1 MLHNVKIADFQIG
14 DVIEGFYILKDASA
28 KTTANG
34 RPYLQCQIS
43 DCSGFIS
50 AYYWDYPGPIGAG
63 DIGHVVKVRGEVT
76 SYRGGPQ
83 FTGHRIR
90 LATEKDEYD
99 RSVLV
104 PTAPIDPNQRMQEIQ
119 KLVQT
124 MEDADYR
131 RICETMLER
140 YGDVFRAIPAAKT
153 VHHSFVSG
161 LLMHTSNMLR
171 TADFLSGIYS
181 DIIDRSL
188 LLAGTLLH
196 DFAKREEFLFSE
208 LGLATN
214 YSVKGQLIGH
224 LVMGA
229 QEIAAVAA
237 ELGVPEEKSVLL
249 QHMLLSH
256 HGQPEFGAAVVPM
269 CAEAELLSEI
279 DLIDSRME
287 IYAESLAEIPV
298 GSFTNRIFALEK
310 KIYRHKSE
318 ENS

>member
-1 MLHNVKIADFQIG
+1 MLYDVKIADFQIG
-14 DVIEGFYILKDASA
+14 DVIEGYYILKDASA

-63 DIGHVVKVRGEVT
+63 EIGHVVKVRGEVT

-104 PTAPIDPNQRMQEIQ
+104 PTAPINPDQRMQEIRD
-119 KLVQT
+119 LVQT

-131 RICETMLER
+131 RICEVMLER
-140 YGDVFRAIPAAKT
+140 YGEVFCTIPAAKT

-171 TADFLSGIYS
+171 TADFLSELYCE
-181 DIIDRSL
+181 IIDRSL
-188 LLAGTLLH
+188 LIAGTLLH
-196 DFAKREEFLFSE
+196 DFAKKEEFLFSE

-214 YSVKGQLIGH
+214 YSVKGQLLGH

-229 QEIAAVAA
+229 QEIASVAA
-237 ELGVPEEKSVLL
+237 ELGVPEEKSILL

-287 IYAESLAEIPV
+287 IYAENLAEV
-298 GSFTNRIFALEK
+298 QQGTFTNRVFSLEK
-310 KIYRHKSE
+310 KIYRHK
-318 ENS
+318 

>member
-1 MLHNVKIADFQIG
+1 MLHDVKIADFQIG
-14 DVIEGFYILKDASA
+14 DVLEGYYILKDASP

-43 DCSGFIS
+43 DCSGFIT

-63 DIGHVVKVRGEVT
+63 EIGHVVKVRGEVT
-76 SYRGGPQ
+76 SYRGGAQ

-90 LATEKDEYD
+90 LATENDEYD

-104 PTAPIDPNQRMQEIQ
+104 PTAPIDSAERMQEIRD
-119 KLVQT
+119 LVSS
-124 MEDADYR
+124 MEDEDYR

-140 YGDVFRAIPAAKT
+140 YGEVFQSIPAAKT
-153 VHHSFVSG
+153 VHHSFVGG

-171 TADFLSGIYS
+171 TADFLSDVYTE
-181 DIIDRSL
+181 IIDRSL

-196 DFAKREEFLFSE
+196 DFAKKEEFLFSE

-214 YSVKGQLIGH
+214 YSVKGQLLGH

-229 QEIAAVAA
+229 QEIASVAEA
-237 ELGVPEEKSVLL
+237 LGVPEEKSVLL

-287 IYAESLAEIPV
+287 IYAENLSEISE
-298 GSFTNRIFALEK
+298 GTFTNRIFALEK
-310 KIYRHKSE
+310 KIYRHQ
-318 ENS
+318 

>member
-1 MLHNVKIADFQIG
+1 MLYDVKIADFQIG

-63 DIGHVVKVRGEVT
+63 EIGHVVKVRGEVT
-76 SYRGGPQ
+76 SYRGGSQ

-104 PTAPIDPNQRMQEIQ
+104 PTAPIDPEQRMQEIRD
-119 KLVQT
+119 LVQT

-131 RICETMLER
+131 RICEIMLER
-140 YGDVFRAIPAAKT
+140 YGEVFRTIPAAKT

-181 DIIDRSL
+181 EIIDRSL
-188 LLAGTLLH
+188 LIAGTLLH
-196 DFAKREEFLFSE
+196 DFAKKEEFLFSE

-214 YSVKGQLIGH
+214 YSVKGQLLGH

-229 QEIAAVAA
+229 QEIASVAA
-237 ELGVPEEKSVLL
+237 ELGVPEEKSILL

-287 IYAESLAEIPV
+287 IYAENLAEV
-298 GSFTNRIFALEK
+298 QQGMFTNRVFSLEK
-310 KIYRHKSE
+310 KIYRHK
-318 ENS
+318 

>member
-1 MLHNVKIADFQIG
+1 MLHDVKIADFQIG
-14 DVIEGFYILKDASA
+14 DVLEGYYILKDASP

-43 DCSGFIS
+43 DCSGFIT

-63 DIGHVVKVRGEVT
+63 EIGHVVKVRGEVT
-76 SYRGGPQ
+76 SYRGGAQ
-83 FTGHRIR
+83 FTGHCIR
-90 LATEKDEYD
+90 LATENDEYD

-104 PTAPIDPNQRMQEIQ
+104 PTAPIDSAERMQEIRD
-119 KLVQT
+119 LVSS
-124 MEDADYR
+124 MEDEDYR

-140 YGDVFRAIPAAKT
+140 YGEVFQSIPAAKT
-153 VHHSFVSG
+153 VHHSFVGG

-171 TADFLSGIYS
+171 TADFLSDVYTE
-181 DIIDRSL
+181 IIDRSL

-196 DFAKREEFLFSE
+196 DFAKKEEFLFSE

-214 YSVKGQLIGH
+214 YSVKGQLLGH

-229 QEIAAVAA
+229 QEIASVAEA
-237 ELGVPEEKSVLL
+237 LGVPEEKSVLL

-287 IYAESLAEIPV
+287 IYAENLSEISE
-298 GSFTNRIFALEK
+298 GTFTNRIFALEK
-310 KIYRHKSE
+310 KIYRHQ
-318 ENS
+318 

>member
-1 MLHNVKIADFQIG
+1 MLYDVKIADFQIG
-14 DVIEGFYILKDASA
+14 DVIEGYYILKDASA

-63 DIGHVVKVRGEVT
+63 EIGHVVKVRGEVT

-104 PTAPIDPNQRMQEIQ
+104 PTAPIEPDQRMQEIRD
-119 KLVQT
+119 LVQT

-131 RICETMLER
+131 RICEVMLER
-140 YGDVFRAIPAAKT
+140 YGEVFRTIPAAKT

-171 TADFLSGIYS
+171 TADFLSELYCE
-181 DIIDRSL
+181 IIDRSL
-188 LLAGTLLH
+188 LIAGTLLH
-196 DFAKREEFLFSE
+196 DFAKKEEFLFSE

-214 YSVKGQLIGH
+214 YSVKGQLLGH

-229 QEIAAVAA
+229 QEIASVAA
-237 ELGVPEEKSVLL
+237 ELGVPEEKSILL

-287 IYAESLAEIPV
+287 IYAENLAEV
-298 GSFTNRIFALEK
+298 QQGMFTNRVFSLEK
-310 KIYRHKSE
+310 KIYRHK
-318 ENS
+318 